1 MIRKVLATAL
11 ALSVSATAAMAAEVK
26 IGFVTTLTTGAAIIG
41 NDMKKAAELAVAD
54 MGGKMGGLDVNL
66 IFADDGFKPET
77 GKQATDKL
85 VNEDNVNFLTGYI
98 WSNVLLASVK
108 PAMDAGTFLI
118 SANAGPSQ
126 LAGKGCQKDFFNI
139 SWQNDQTPQ
148 AMGEV
153 LNQLGVKSVYIM
165 SPNYAAGK
173 DMAAGAESTFK
184 GEIKG
189 KDLTKW
195 PSQLDFSA
203 ELAKAKASG
212 AEALFAFYPGKP
224 GGAFLKQYVQAGL
237 KDKLKL
243 YTVFTIDALSLP
255 KLQAGGIDVLGSRLT
270 QFWDPTLDNAA
281 NKKFVSEFKA
291 KYGSYPSFYAAQAY
305 DAMNYIKSAVEA
317 VGGDLTQQG
326 CHPRGAGKGR
336 LCLGARHL
344 QDGTQPFPHRELLPA
359 RGGGRCR
366 RQVDHQGGA
375 DRLHHEP
382 GQLRQ
387 GLPYDEVG

>member
-11 ALSVSATAAMAAEVK
+11 ALGVSVSAAMAAEVK
-26 IGFVTTLTTGAAIIG
+26 IGFVTTLTTGAAVIG
-41 NDMKKAAELAVAD
+41 NDMKKAAELAVED

-66 IFADDGFKPET
+66 IFEDDGFKPEI
-77 GKQATDKL
+77 GKQVTDKL
-85 VNEDNVNFLTGYI
+85 VSQDNVDFITGYI

-108 PAMDAGTFLI
+108 PAMDADKFLI

-126 LAGKGCQKDFFNI
+126 LAGRGCQKNFFNI

-153 LNQLGVKSVYIM
+153 LNQLGVKSIYIM

-195 PSQLDFSA
+195 PDQLDFSA

-237 KDKLKL
+237 KDTLPL
-243 YTVFTIDALSLP
+243 YTVFTVDALSLP
-255 KLQAGGIDVLGSRLT
+255 RLQEGGIDVLGSRMT
-270 QFWDPTLDNAA
+270 QYWDPTLDNPQ
-281 NKKFVSEFKA
+281 NKQFVTNFKA
-291 KYGSYPSFYAAQAY
+291 RHGTYPSFYASQSY
-305 DAMNYIKSAVEA
+305 DAMFYIKSAVEA
-317 VGGDLTQQG
+317 VGGDLANKDG
-326 CHPRGAGKGR
+326 IRAALEKADFASVRGSFKMGPNHYPIQNFYLREVVADADGKWTTKVVQTVYEMN
-336 LCLGARHL
+336 
-344 QDGTQPFPHRELLPA
+344 QDSQAKDCKMR
-359 RGGGRCR
+359 
-366 RQVDHQGGA
+366 
-375 DRLHHEP
+375 
-382 GQLRQ
+382 
-387 GLPYDEVG
+387 

>member
-1 MIRKVLATAL
+1 MIRKLLATAL
-11 ALSVSATAAMAAEVK
+11 VLGVSATAAMAKEVK

-54 MGGKMGGLDVNL
+54 MGGKMAGLDVNL

-85 VNEDNVNFLTGYI
+85 VNEDNVDFVTGYI

-108 PAMDAGTFLI
+108 SAMDAGKFLI

-126 LAGKGCQKDFFNI
+126 LAGRGCQKDFFNI

-153 LNQLGVKSVYIM
+153 LNQLGIKSIYIM

-255 KLQAGGIDVLGSRLT
+255 ILQKGGIDVLGSRLT

-305 DAMNYIKSAVEA
+305 DAMNYIKGAVEA
-317 VGGDLTQQG
+317 VKGDLSNHDAVRAALQKADF
-326 CHPRGAGKGR
+326 PSVRGEFKMGPNHFPIENFYLREVVADADGNWTTKVVR
-336 LCLGARHL
+336 TVYTMN
-344 QDGTQPFPHRELLPA
+344 QDSHAKDCPMK
-359 RGGGRCR
+359 
-366 RQVDHQGGA
+366 
-375 DRLHHEP
+375 
-382 GQLRQ
+382 
-387 GLPYDEVG
+387 

>member
-11 ALSVSATAAMAAEVK
+11 ALGVSVSAANAAEVK
-26 IGFVTTLTTGAAIIG
+26 IGFVTTLTTGAAVIG
-41 NDMKKAAELAVAD
+41 NDMKKAAELAVED

-66 IFADDGFKPET
+66 IFEDDGFKPEI
-77 GKQATDKL
+77 GKQVTDKL
-85 VNEDNVNFLTGYI
+85 VSETNVDFITGYI

-108 PAMDAGTFLI
+108 SAMDGGKFLI

-126 LAGKGCQKDFFNI
+126 LAGEGCQKDFFNI

-153 LNQLGVKSVYIM
+153 LNQLGVKSIYIM

-195 PSQLDFSA
+195 PDQLDFSA

-237 KDKLKL
+237 KDILPL

-255 KLQAGGIDVLGSRLT
+255 KLQEGGIDVLGTRMT
-270 QFWDPTLDNAA
+270 QYWDPTLDNPQNKQFVA
-281 NKKFVSEFKA
+281 NFKA
-291 KYGSYPSFYAAQAY
+291 KHGTYPSFYASQSY
-305 DAMNYIKSAVEA
+305 DAMFYIKSAVEA
-317 VGGDLTQQG
+317 VGGDLTNKDG
-326 CHPRGAGKGR
+326 IRAALEKADFASVRGSFKMGPNHYPIQNFYLREVVADADGKWTTKVVQTVYEMN
-336 LCLGARHL
+336 
-344 QDGTQPFPHRELLPA
+344 QDSHAKDCKMQ
-359 RGGGRCR
+359 
-366 RQVDHQGGA
+366 
-375 DRLHHEP
+375 
-382 GQLRQ
+382 
-387 GLPYDEVG
+387 

>member
-11 ALSVSATAAMAAEVK
+11 ALGVSVSAAMAAEVK
-26 IGFVTTLTTGAAIIG
+26 IGFVTTLTTGAAVIG
-41 NDMKKAAELAVAD
+41 NDMKKAAELAVED

-66 IFADDGFKPET
+66 IFEDDGFKPEI
-77 GKQATDKL
+77 GKQVTDKL
-85 VNEDNVNFLTGYI
+85 VSQDNVDFITGYI

-108 PAMDAGTFLI
+108 PAMDADKFLI

-126 LAGKGCQKDFFNI
+126 LAGRGCQKNFFNI

-153 LNQLGVKSVYIM
+153 LNQLGVKSIYIM

-195 PSQLDFSA
+195 PDQLDFSA

-237 KDKLKL
+237 KDTLPL
-243 YTVFTIDALSLP
+243 YTVFTVDALSLP
-255 KLQAGGIDVLGSRLT
+255 RLQEGGIDVLGSRMT
-270 QFWDPTLDNAA
+270 QYWDPTLDNPQ
-281 NKKFVSEFKA
+281 NKQFVTNFKA
-291 KYGSYPSFYAAQAY
+291 KHGTYPSFYASQSY
-305 DAMNYIKSAVEA
+305 DAMFYIKSAVEA
-317 VGGDLTQQG
+317 VGGDLANKDG
-326 CHPRGAGKGR
+326 IRAALEKADFASVRGSFKMGPNHYPIQNFYLREVVADADGKWTTKVVQTVYEMN
-336 LCLGARHL
+336 
-344 QDGTQPFPHRELLPA
+344 QDSQAKDCKMR
-359 RGGGRCR
+359 
-366 RQVDHQGGA
+366 
-375 DRLHHEP
+375 
-382 GQLRQ
+382 
-387 GLPYDEVG
+387 